1 MFGRTS
7 LAALLVIGCGWSSI
21 SAIAADEFPPVP
33 ESGIPR
39 IVAYRVDA
47 PPTIDGRLDEAI
59 WSRLPRSRSFVDL
72 IGGHPTKYATDV
84 AVGWDDSALYL
95 GYRIEEPNVAGS
107 FTERDSPIWQENDV
121 EFFIAGDDAYYEF
134 EINSLGT
141 IYEGLFVWEE
151 RYESSGLSELPELDR
166 RRPETKWQK
175 FDGVGFTEHPRG
187 DRLAFLAWDFPG
199 LRSAV
204 HVDGTLNDDS
214 DIDRGWTVELAIPW
228 QGLALLDRSK
238 PRPLPPHDGDI
249 WRMDFSRFNKQ
260 KTDANDSGGWA
271 HSHHGVWDS
280 HLPEC
285 FTFVTFSTADPPQE
299 STETPSNET
308 AADDTN
314 ADGLDERLASALET
328 AGENRVELERAL
340 AEVPAD
346 QRRAMRYLIA
356 YMPRRDLTGLDA
368 EFLLENVAY
377 AYRARESSEW
387 AKRVPE
393 TIFFDAV
400 LPYASINERR
410 DRWRKDFHERF
421 AGMVAD
427 APSATAAATKL
438 NREIFGLLDVRYS
451 TGRPKADQSPYESI
465 EAKLASCTGLS
476 VLLIDAC
483 RAVGVPARLVGT
495 PLWSD
500 MSGNHSWVE
509 VWDGGWHFTGA
520 AEASGEQ
527 LDQAWFIDRASRAI
541 PGDPRHAIFAT
552 SWAEKPL
559 RFPLVWARRADPV
572 WAVDVTHRYVDKDL
586 PLEPG
591 TARVRFV
598 VRGESG
604 SRAETTITLLDEEG
618 NERFRGTTRDERF
631 DANDHLTARL
641 PIGWVG
647 RIRIGDGEGARE
659 LELRVEKDEQLIE
672 LR

>member
-1 MFGRTS
+1 MPGR
-7 LAALLVIGCGWSSI
+7 LPFALMLALLPGWS
-21 SAIAADEFPPVP
+21 AGAAATVDEFPPVP
-33 ESGIPR
+33 DAGIPR
-39 IVAYRVDA
+39 QTAYRVDA
-47 PPTIDGRLDEAI
+47 APTIDGRFDEPI

-72 IGGHPTKYATDV
+72 IGGQATKYATDV
-84 AVGWDDSALYL
+84 AIGWDDDALYL

-134 EINSLGT
+134 EINALGT
-141 IYEGLFVWEE
+141 IYEGLFVWAE
-151 RYESSGLSELPELDR
+151 RYETSGLSELPELDR

-204 HVDGTLNDDS
+204 HVDGTLNDRS

-238 PRPLPPHDGDI
+238 PRPLPPRDGDT
-249 WRMDFSRFNKQ
+249 WRMDFSRFNKH

-280 HLPEC
+280 HIPEC
-285 FTFVTFSTADPPQE
+285 FTYVIFSTDEPPAD
-299 STETPSNET
+299 SADATSDGSSET
-308 AADDTN
+308 D
-314 ADGLDERLASALET
+314 ADGLDERLAEALET
-328 AGENRVELERAL
+328 AGENRAELERAL
-340 AEVPAD
+340 AEVPAER
-346 QRRAMRYLIA
+346 RRAMRYLIA

-368 EFLLENVAY
+368 EFLLENVDY

-387 AKRVPE
+387 ARRVPE
-393 TIFFDAV
+393 AIFFDAV

-509 VWDGGWHFTGA
+509 VWDDGWHFTGA
-520 AEASGEQ
+520 AEASGER
-527 LDQAWFIDRASRAI
+527 LDEAWFIDRASRAV

-572 WAVDVTHRYVDKDL
+572 WAVDVTHRYVDKDP

-598 VRGESG
+598 VRGDEG
-604 SRAETTITLLDEEG
+604 TRIETTIAIIDDQGT
-618 NERFRGTTRDERF
+618 ERFRGTTRDERF

-641 PIGWVG
+641 PIGLVG
-647 RIRIGDGEGARE
+647 QIRIGDGEAARMIE
-659 LELRVEKDEQLIE
+659 LKVEKDEQLIDV
-672 LR
+672 R